1 MCDIMRSM
9 ESNSMKQ
16 EMKKR
21 IETLQEKIGRG
32 AEKAGR
38 NYSDITLIAV
48 SKTRTIEEITCACSL
63 GLKIFGENRVQ
74 EADEKFSQLDLPYE
88 LHIIGPLQSNKV
100 RRAVEISDTVQ
111 SVDRLKIL
119 KLILKRCDEQNKH
132 LKLFLE
138 FNTAEEAS
146 KHGFTAYQELQ
157 ECVEYLQ
164 QDAEKRDEPLA
175 ELSGLMTIG
184 PLTDDETE
192 IRNAFI
198 RLRKLRGK
206 LEAEYPSLK
215 PLKLSMGMSGDYRIA
230 IEEGSDIVRIGSAIF
245 GARN

>member
-1 MCDIMRSM
+1 
-9 ESNSMKQ
+9 MKQ
-16 EMKKR
+16 ENSVKHEMQKR
-21 IETLQEKIGRG
+21 IQALQENIGRA
-32 AEKAGR
+32 AEKSGR
-38 NYSDITLIAV
+38 NNGDITLVAV
-48 SKTRTIEEITCACSL
+48 SKTRSVEEISCAGSL

-74 EADEKFSQLDLPYE
+74 EADEKFSQLDKPYE

-100 RRAVEISDTVQ
+100 KRAVEISDTVQ

-119 KLILKRCDEQNKH
+119 KLILKRCEKQNKH

-164 QDAEKRDEPLA
+164 QDAENRDEPLA
-175 ELSGLMTIG
+175 QLSGLMTIG
-184 PLTDDETE
+184 PLTDDETN

-198 RLRKLRGK
+198 RLRRLREK
-206 LEAEYPSLK
+206 LEAEYPSVK
-215 PLKLSMGMSGDYRIA
+215 PLKLSMGMSGDYPIA

-245 GARN
+245 GARNY